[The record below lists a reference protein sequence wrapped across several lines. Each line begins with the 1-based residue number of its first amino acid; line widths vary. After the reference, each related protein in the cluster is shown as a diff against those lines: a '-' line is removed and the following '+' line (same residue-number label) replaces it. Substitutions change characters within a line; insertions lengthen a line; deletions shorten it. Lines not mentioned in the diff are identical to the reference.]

1 MFPVISIQY
10 PYTPRHKLQVKEGAK
25 YGTRV
30 GERGGSTFSSTSEI
44 GVYGRTVGF
53 SSFGPLNCVKIH
65 ELTINPSVPFGSGNS
80 KVNNFVL

>member
-1 MFPVISIQY
+1 M
-10 PYTPRHKLQVKEGAK
+10 KC
-25 YGTRV
+25 GTGT
-30 GERGGSTFSSTSEI
+30 GERGGGEGSTFSSTSEI

-65 ELTINPSVPFGSGNS
+65 ELTINPNVPFGSGNS